1 MAAIAREL
9 GLAQTLS
16 ISRVVTK
23 LQEIHNSEEKL
34 TLPTETI
41 NTNTDAEELTESES

>member
-16 ISRVVTK
+16 ISKLVTK
-23 LQEIHNSEEKL
+23 LQEIKDSKEKVSDNA
-34 TLPTETI
+34 I
-41 NTNTDAEELTESES
+41 SDQDAPKLDASPEGE